1 MPVVSQKQRNLMQM
15 VAHNPGEARRLGFHV
30 PQKVAKEY
38 LKATPNLKN
47 KALPVR
53 RGGRGR

>member
-1 MPVVSQKQRNLMQM
+1 MELVS
-15 VAHNPGEARRLGFHV
+15 HNPKEARRLGFHV